1 MAQESETYTAKQII
15 AWNVAMDYLDKVGLE
30 YTLNEDW
37 AIDYL
42 DKVKLE
48 FTIKNW
54 AMYISHPT
62 DDWQAYQYYPTTNRW
77 ASMVNRKNKY
87 RKHYSCKGI
96 EDLVT
101 RFILAKD
108 TRNASRA

>member
-37 AIDYL
+37 AI
-42 DKVKLE
+42 
-48 FTIKNW
+48 
-54 AMYISHPT
+54 YINHPT
-62 DDWQAYQYYPTTNRW
+62 YAWQAYQYYPTTNRW

-108 TRNASRA
+108 IRDVSTAKTV

>member
-1 MAQESETYTAKQII
+1 MAQESETCTTEQNI
-15 AWNVAMDYLDKVGLE
+15 AWTVAIDYLDKVGLE
-30 YTLNEDW
+30 YTINEDW
-37 AIDYL
+37 AI
-42 DKVKLE
+42 
-48 FTIKNW
+48 
-54 AMYISHPT
+54 YIHPT
-62 DDWQAYQYYPTTNRW
+62 YDWQAYQYYPTTNRW